1 MLPHQNAIW
10 KTLMNGHFLQKDKKN
25 VSVSANICLDFN
37 TCLFG
42 KMSIIYRELD
52 KWNTYV

>member
-37 TCLFG
+37 NCLFG